1 MRWFVQHGPGSVG
14 RRLATMSFV
23 LVALMFIITVVSLYG
38 LIGQAYRVDRQT
50 LVVAPALGA
59 NQTIRQTMVE
69 AQSSLRGFLL
79 IERVSSQA
87 GFSTIVPVIDGESEQ
102 FVRPFG
108 VARARIGS
116 DLARLEL
123 LSRDPRFTHSPETRT
138 QMEALLAEQR
148 SQAEAWWE
156 FADGARNDPLV
167 PMAELERGRD
177 IFYGFAA
184 TNDEISALITKSR
197 DQLRV
202 DLRQGVTWTVWAVI
216 AATAGAVV
224 LALIV
229 GWRTTGSLTGPLLS
243 LRNIVR
249 RQRAG
254 ERDAWADIESGPA
267 EVRDLALD
275 VNALTATQHELMDGQ
290 RRVVAL
296 QRAESEVL
304 RRIRDAA
311 DLRAALI
318 VTVGG
323 VAKALDADRVV
334 AGELDDDGCIT
345 NTIQWHNHG
354 QSADEELPES
364 IRRAMGQMAIRLW
377 DGDRRLAIN
386 DTNAARESGT
396 LDHLPE
402 ELRDLQL
409 EGGFVLM
416 PFGVGSRPM
425 GSLVV
430 RSLDTGRDWT
440 PNEIAFVSH
449 VVGEL
454 AHRAVAFEREKDR
467 SEHVRRLEDLDKQ
480 KDSFLSTVSHEL
492 RTPLTSITGYLEMLE
507 DGDAGELT
515 SEQLKMLD
523 VVERNA
529 QRLRGLIEDLL
540 VLNRLEATVAKDGGV
555 EICAGDL
562 IREVCEELMPV
573 AARGQVRLIVGEG
586 ACGSA
591 TWLRGDRAQLGR
603 ALTNIVSNGVKF
615 TPPGGTV
622 TLASRPVDEGRSVEI
637 SCVDTG
643 MGIPEADQARLF
655 TRFFRAG
662 NATQAQVPGTGLG
675 LSIVQGIVERHGG
688 NLELESTE
696 NVGTTLRMTFATVPA
711 PAGVG
716 V

>member
-1 MRWFVQHGPGSVG
+1 MRWFQQHGPGSVG
-14 RRLATMSFV
+14 RRLAVMSFV
-23 LVALMFIITVVSLYG
+23 LAALMFIITVVSLYG

-69 AQSSLRGFLL
+69 AQSSLRGFML

-87 GFSTIVPVIDGESEQ
+87 GFTKVIPTIDGESEQ

-116 DLARLEL
+116 DLTRLEL
-123 LSRDPRFTHSPETRT
+123 FVRDQRFTRSPEMRQQVDSLLVQQRT
-138 QMEALLAEQR
+138 Q
-148 SQAEAWWE
+148 SEAWWE
-156 FADGARNDPLV
+156 YADNARENPNV
-167 PMAELERGRD
+167 PEAELERGRD
-177 IFYGFAA
+177 IFYEFAA
-184 TNDEISALITKSR
+184 VNNQISELIGQARDE
-197 DQLRV
+197 LRT
-202 DLRQGVTWTVWAVI
+202 DLRNGVTWTVYAVI
-216 AATAGAVV
+216 AATVGAVV
-224 LALIV
+224 LALLV
-229 GWRTTGSLTGPLLS
+229 GWRTTGSLTHPLLA

-275 VNALTATQHELMDGQ
+275 VNALTAAQHELMDGQ
-290 RRVVAL
+290 RKVVDL
-296 QRAESEVL
+296 QRTEIEVL

-311 DLRAALI
+311 DLRTALI
-318 VTVGG
+318 VAVGG
-323 VAKALDADRVV
+323 VAKALEADRVV
-334 AGELDDDGCIT
+334 AGELDDDGSIT
-345 NTIQWHNHG
+345 NTILWQNHG
-354 QSADEELPES
+354 QSAEEELPADL
-364 IRRAMGQMAIRLW
+364 RRAMGETAIRLW

-386 DTNAARESGT
+386 DTKAARESGM
-396 LDHLPE
+396 LDHLPL
-402 ELRDLQL
+402 ELLNLQL

-430 RSLDTGRDWT
+430 RSFDATRDWT
-440 PNEIAFVSH
+440 EAEIAFVAH
-449 VVGEL
+449 IVGEL
-454 AHRAVAFEREKDR
+454 AHRVIGFEREQDR
-467 SEHVRRLEDLDKQ
+467 TEHVRRLEDLDKQ
-480 KDSFLSTVSHEL
+480 KDAFLSTVSHEL

-515 SEQLKMLD
+515 SQQLKMLD

-540 VLNRLEATVAKDGGV
+540 VLNRLEASVQKDEG
-555 EICAGDL
+555 ELICAGDL

-573 AARGQVRLIVGEG
+573 AARAQVNLVVADG
-586 ACGSA
+586 ACGAS
-591 TWLRGDRAQLGR
+591 TWLRGDRGQLGR

-615 TPPGGTV
+615 TPAGGTV

-643 MGIPEADQARLF
+643 MGIPKADQARLF

-662 NATQAQVPGTGLG
+662 NATKAQVPGTGLG
-675 LSIVQGIVERHGG
+675 LTIVQGIVARHGG
-688 NLELESTE
+688 HLELESTE